1 MSGLVWFDALFFALM
16 GLAVGSFANVL
27 IVRTPRQTSILTPAS
42 HCPGCD
48 MKLRLWHNIPLLSWL
63 FLRGK
68 CAGCKSPISP
78 IYPAI
83 ELGGLGLFLLA
94 GWLGGFHPLALLTSA
109 ALVMLLAL
117 SVIDARD
124 KMVPDSI
131 NFAALFL
138 ALAGSGIYLFEHLQ
152 AALILAGTLAL
163 LRLGLSTL
171 LGREALGEADIILA
185 ATLGALLGLLGALLA
200 LFIGALLAVLP
211 ALILRTRG
219 EVETPFIPFL
229 FMGAIVVL
237 IWGEPIARLWGL

>member
-171 LGREALGEADIILA
+171 HTGRGGDPVYSVSFYGGDRGAHLGGAHRAS
-185 ATLGALLGLLGALLA
+185 LGAIDVGQ
-200 LFIGALLAVLP
+200 
-211 ALILRTRG
+211 TDH
-219 EVETPFIPFL
+219 
-229 FMGAIVVL
+229 
-237 IWGEPIARLWGL
+237 RL